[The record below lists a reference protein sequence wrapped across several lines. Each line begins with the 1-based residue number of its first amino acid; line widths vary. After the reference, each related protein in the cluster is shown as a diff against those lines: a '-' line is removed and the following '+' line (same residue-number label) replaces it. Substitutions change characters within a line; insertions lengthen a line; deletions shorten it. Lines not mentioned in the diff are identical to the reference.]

1 MSRQITTSKLLDTAP
16 LTTLEELRETGFE
29 IFSYCKTCD
38 NRSALDI
45 DCSIEKLGRA
55 FPLYLI
61 ETKLAE
67 LGINHCHPEARFC
80 CLSDKANKA

>member
-1 MSRQITTSKLLDTAP
+1 MTHQMTPSKQLVNCP

-29 IFSYCKTCD
+29 IYSYCKTCD

-61 ETKLAE
+61 ETKLDL
-67 LGINHCHPEARFC
+67 LGIRQCHPEARVC
-80 CLSDKANKA
+80 CLSAAGNKA